1 MASSRRG
8 AVYWAT
14 LAFGGVFLGGTM
26 GGEIV
31 YYKYFRK
38 DRDEQIR
45 REREDDEKLKKFSKL
60 ELTTGA
66 AANGEDEE
74 GKTSAEV
81 EETIKNIK
89 AAQEGRSAWFK
100 SREEYK

>member
-14 LAFGGVFLGGTM
+14 LAFGGVFLAGTM

-45 REREDDEKLKKFSKL
+45 REKEDDEKLKKFAKL
-60 ELTTGA
+60 ELTGLAAGA
-66 AANGEDEE
+66 SEKNED
-74 GKTSAEV
+74 GKSEAD
-81 EETIKNIK
+81 EETIKSIK
-89 AAQEGRSAWFK
+89 AA
-100 SREEYK
+100 